1 MLLPNSPPAIRAQP
15 TWHEAAQR
23 KPSRP
28 LWRATTAS
36 PAKVVATIARALL
49 EIEAGNRPG
58 AQLER
63 VCHPTLWQVLDR
75 RLTRHGGPRI
85 TCDSLRRV
93 LVQQHRPG
101 LVDGVAL
108 LQRGPRL
115 EPVAMRL
122 VVSASGWQLT
132 ELQYVPAGGQPDP
145 GRVGR

>member
-1 MLLPNSPPAIRAQP
+1 MLLPNSPPVARGRP
-15 TWHEAAQR
+15 SWYEAAQR
-23 KPSRP
+23 ERSRP
-28 LWRATTAS
+28 LWRATIAA
-36 PAKVVATIARALL
+36 PANVVATIARALL

-63 VCHPTLWQVLDR
+63 VCHPTLWQALDR
-75 RLTRHGGPRI
+75 RLPRDGGPRI
-85 TCDSLRRV
+85 TCYSLRRV

-122 VVSASGWQLT
+122 VVAASGWQLT
-132 ELQYVPAGGQPDP
+132 ELQYVPAGGRPDP
-145 GRVGR
+145 GQVGR

>member
-49 EIEAGNRPG
+49 EVEAGNRPG

-132 ELQYVPAGGQPDP
+132 ELQYVPAGGPPDP
-145 GRVGR
+145 GRVGG